1 LNLQRI
7 LNLAAAIAAVAAAVA
22 VCVVAA
28 AYAVYALAALWL
40 TPAGAAAVVAAVFAL
55 IAVGVALVATR
66 KVVPK
71 TSKGAPPPET
81 PMERAISLAKE
92 RPILALGVG
101 AVAAFV
107 LARNPALVS
116 AILSGV
122 LAGNAAKPPP
132 PKK

>member
-1 LNLQRI
+1 MNLQRI
-7 LNLAAAIAAVAAAVA
+7 LNLAAAIAAVAAAAA

-28 AYAVYALAALWL
+28 SYAVYALAALWL
-40 TPAGAAAVVAAVFAL
+40 TPAAAAAVVAALFA
-55 IAVGVALVATR
+55 GVAVAVASLATR

-71 TSKGAPPPET
+71 PIQGAPPPET
-81 PMERAISLAKE
+81 PVERAISLAKE

-107 LARNPALVS
+107 LARNPAIVS

-132 PKK
+132 SK